1 MQVNQFKY
9 QQSYWITFVSL
20 RDARLLEVYHRANV
34 CLFTFLTV
42 FNMKQIPLLLLSLF
56 AVGASEITFAQT
68 APQSVPPKELS
79 RPDYAAGK
87 PSPLRRAQGAE
98 GRASGEYLFQY
109 LMSEIA
115 GQRGSSAV
123 AFSGLFDLA
132 KRTRD
137 PRVARRA
144 VELAFQSRQFDQAL
158 ESATLWAELEPESPL
173 ARQALSVI
181 AANQGDLPTATATF
195 TRMLAEP
202 GKAPTLFLQLPA
214 MLSRASSTGLVGSGA
229 GAGANKGATTVDRVK
244 IATTVREL
252 AKPYPNVP
260 ESHYAIAQS
269 AFVAGDAKA
278 ALVAI
283 NEAERLKSGWPQA
296 AILKAQILSE
306 TSKESGINYL
316 EGFLKAN
323 PDAVEARLTYARLLV
338 AQKSYL
344 PAREEF
350 RRADV
355 GNTTDPEIPY
365 SIALISQ
372 QIEDYPEAE
381 KQFQRTLAMKPR
393 DPNPVLFNLGVV
405 AEARKDI
412 NGAIAYFGQVAD
424 SEYFVSAKLKI
435 AGLLAKR
442 EGIDSGRKFL
452 QEAREAQGADE
463 EALSTRIQ
471 LLQAEAQ
478 LLREAKA
485 FKEAFNLLSG
495 AIEKNPDSA
504 DILYDRAMLAEKLD
518 KYDVLETDLRRVIAL
533 KPDYAHAYNALGY
546 TLADRNIKLTEA
558 YELIQKALKLS
569 PDDAFIQD
577 SLGWV
582 QFRMGKKTEALTTL
596 KKAYETRRDPE
607 IAAHLG
613 QVLWASGARDEAQ
626 KIWRAALTESPENE
640 SLIAVVQKY
649 KQ

>member
-1 MQVNQFKY
+1 
-9 QQSYWITFVSL
+9 
-20 RDARLLEVYHRANV
+20 
-34 CLFTFLTV
+34 
-42 FNMKQIPLLLLSLF
+42 MKQIPLLLLSLF
-56 AVGASEITFAQT
+56 AIGVSVPGTAQT
-68 APQSVPPKELS
+68 QTPTPTPPALQNAPTPRIEPTIVEKASVNS
-79 RPDYAAGK
+79 AGK
-87 PSPLRRAQGAE
+87 SSPMRRPQGAE

-115 GQRGSSAV
+115 GQRGNSAV

-181 AANQGDLPTATATF
+181 AANQGNLDTATKTF

-214 MLSRASSTGLVGSGA
+214 MLSRASSSGLAGVGAAPGPAGGA
-229 GAGANKGATTVDRVK
+229 ATTKGTPTVDRAKVAA
-244 IATTVREL
+244 IVRDL

-260 ESHYAIAQS
+260 ESHFAIAQS
-269 AFVAGDAKA
+269 AFVAGDTKA

-283 NEAERLKSGWPQA
+283 NDAERLKSGWAEA
-296 AILKAQILSE
+296 AVLKAQILRE
-306 TSKESGINYL
+306 TSPESAISYMQ
-316 EGFLKAN
+316 EFLKAN
-323 PDAVEARLTYARLLV
+323 PNATEARLAYARLLV

-344 PAREEF
+344 QAREEF
-350 RRADV
+350 RLADV
-355 GNTTDPEIPY
+355 GNTTDPETPY
-365 SIALISQ
+365 SIALLSQ
-372 QIEDYPEAE
+372 QIEDFPEAE

-393 DPNPVLFNLGVV
+393 DPNPVLFNLGLV

-412 NGAIAYFGQVAD
+412 NGAIAYFGQVVD
-424 SEYFVSAKLKI
+424 SDYFVSAKLKI

-452 QEAREAQGADE
+452 QAARDAQGADE
-463 EALSTRIQ
+463 DATGTRIQ
-471 LLQAEAQ
+471 LIQAEAQ

-495 AIEKNPDSA
+495 AIEKSPDSA
-504 DILYDRAMLAEKLD
+504 DILYDRAMIAEKLD
-518 KYDVLETDLRRVIAL
+518 KYDVLEADLRRVIVL

-546 TLADRNIKLTEA
+546 TLADRNIKLPEA

-582 QFRMGKKTEALTTL
+582 QFRMGKNTEALATL
-596 KKAYETRRDPE
+596 KKAYKTRRDPE

-626 KIWRAALTESPENE
+626 ELWRTALTESPENE

-649 KQ
+649 KK

>member
-1 MQVNQFKY
+1 
-9 QQSYWITFVSL
+9 
-20 RDARLLEVYHRANV
+20 
-34 CLFTFLTV
+34 
-42 FNMKQIPLLLLSLF
+42 MKQIPLLLLSLF
-56 AVGASEITFAQT
+56 AVGVSEVAFAQT
-68 APQSVPPKELS
+68 PAQPAPQSAPVPQVEPPLAIEKQ
-79 RPDYAAGK
+79 PANAAGR
-87 PSPLRRAQGAE
+87 PSPMRRAQGAE

-115 GQRGSSAV
+115 GQRGNSAI

-158 ESATLWAELEPESPL
+158 DSATLWAELDPDSPL

-181 AANQGDLPTATATF
+181 AANQGNLETATKTM

-214 MLSRASSTGLVGSGA
+214 ILSRASSSGLAGVGAAPGPAA
-229 GAGANKGATTVDRVK
+229 GTSATKGAPAGGASAPDRAK
-244 IATTVREL
+244 IATIVRDL

-260 ESHYAIAQS
+260 ESHFAIAQS
-269 AFVAGDAKA
+269 TFVAGDTKA

-283 NEAERLKSGWPQA
+283 NEAERLKSGWAEA
-296 AILKAQILSE
+296 AVLKAQILRE
-306 TSKESGINYL
+306 TSPESAISYMQ
-316 EGFLKAN
+316 EFLKAN
-323 PDAVEARLTYARLLV
+323 PSATEARLTYARLLV

-344 PAREEF
+344 QAREEF
-350 RRADV
+350 RLADV

-372 QIEDYPEAE
+372 QIEDFPEAE

-393 DPNPVLFNLGVV
+393 DPNPVLFNLGLV

-412 NGAIAYFGQVAD
+412 NGAIAYFGQVVD
-424 SEYFVSAKLKI
+424 SDYFVSAKLKI

-452 QEAREAQGADE
+452 QEARDAQGADE
-463 EALSTRIQ
+463 DATGTRIQ
-471 LLQAEAQ
+471 LIQAEAQ

-504 DILYDRAMLAEKLD
+504 DILYDRAMIAEKLD
-518 KYDVLETDLRRVIAL
+518 KYDVLEADLRRVIVL

-546 TLADRNIKLTEA
+546 TLADRNIKLPEA

-582 QFRMGKKTEALTTL
+582 QFRMGKNAEALATL
-596 KKAYETRRDPE
+596 KKAYKTRRDPE

-626 KIWRAALTESPENE
+626 ELWRTALTESPENE

-649 KQ
+649 KK

>member
-1 MQVNQFKY
+1 
-9 QQSYWITFVSL
+9 
-20 RDARLLEVYHRANV
+20 
-34 CLFTFLTV
+34 
-42 FNMKQIPLLLLSLF
+42 MKQIPLLLLSLV
-56 AVGASEITFAQT
+56 AIGMSESAFTQMPAQP
-68 APQSVPPKELS
+68 APQSAPAPPLAIDKQ
-79 RPDYAAGK
+79 PTNAAGR
-87 PSPLRRAQGAE
+87 PLPLRRAQGAE

-181 AANQGDLPTATATF
+181 AANQGNLDTATKTF

-214 MLSRASSTGLVGSGA
+214 MLSRASSAGLAGVGSAPGSAA
-229 GAGANKGATTVDRVK
+229 GTAVTKGAPTVDRAK
-244 IATTVREL
+244 IAAIVRDL

-260 ESHYAIAQS
+260 ESHFAIAQS
-269 AFVAGDAKA
+269 ELVAGDTKA

-283 NEAERLKSGWPQA
+283 NNAERLKSGWPEA
-296 AILKAQILSE
+296 AVLKAQILR
-306 TSKESGINYL
+306 ESSPDSAPESAISYVQ
-316 EGFLKAN
+316 EFLKAN
-323 PDAVEARLTYARLLV
+323 PSATEARLMHARLLV

-350 RRADV
+350 RLADV

-365 SIALISQ
+365 SIALLSQ
-372 QIEDYPEAE
+372 QVEDFPEAE

-393 DPNPVLFNLGVV
+393 DPNPVLFNLGLV

-412 NGAIAYFGQVAD
+412 NGAIAYYGQVAD
-424 SEYFVSAKLKI
+424 SDYFVSAKLKI

-452 QEAREAQGADE
+452 QEARDAQGADDD
-463 EALSTRIQ
+463 TTGMRTQ
-471 LLQAEAQ
+471 LIQAEAQ

-504 DILYDRAMLAEKLD
+504 EILYDRAMIAEKLD
-518 KYDVLETDLRRVIAL
+518 KYDVLEADLRRVIVL

-546 TLADRNIKLTEA
+546 TLADRNIKLPEA
-558 YELIQKALKLS
+558 YELIQKAVKLS

-582 QFRMGKKTEALTTL
+582 QFRMGKNADALATL
-596 KKAYETRRDPE
+596 KKAYKVRRDPE

-613 QVLWASGARDEAQ
+613 QVLWASGARDEAEDL
-626 KIWRAALTESPENE
+626 WRTALTESPENE

-649 KQ
+649 KK

>member
-1 MQVNQFKY
+1 
-9 QQSYWITFVSL
+9 
-20 RDARLLEVYHRANV
+20 
-34 CLFTFLTV
+34 
-42 FNMKQIPLLLLSLF
+42 MKQIPLLLLSLF
-56 AVGASEITFAQT
+56 AMAVSDVGFAQT
-68 APQSVPPKELS
+68 APVTPPARQKSPAPGVEPLKIE
-79 RPDYAAGK
+79 K
-87 PSPLRRAQGAE
+87 PANANGGATVLRRTQGAE

-123 AFSGLFDLA
+123 AYSGLFDLA

-158 ESATLWAELEPESPL
+158 ESATLWAELEPESSL

-181 AANQGDLPTATATF
+181 AANQGNLDTATKTF
-195 TRMLAEP
+195 ARMLTEP

-214 MLSRASSTGLVGSGA
+214 MLSRASSAETVGA
-229 GAGANKGATTVDRVK
+229 GAVPGPAASVTKGVAAIDRAK
-244 IATTVREL
+244 IASVVRDL

-269 AFVAGDAKA
+269 ALVAGDTAG

-283 NEAERLKSGWPQA
+283 NEAERLKSGWAEA
-296 AILKAQILSE
+296 AVLKAQILRE
-306 TSKESGINYL
+306 TSPESATTYMQQ
-316 EGFLKAN
+316 FLKAN
-323 PDAVEARLTYARLLV
+323 PGATEARLTYARLLV

-344 PAREEF
+344 QAREEF
-350 RRADV
+350 RLADA

-372 QIEDYPEAE
+372 QIEDLPEAE

-393 DPNPVLFNLGVV
+393 DPNPVLFNLGLV

-412 NGAIAYFGQVAD
+412 SGAIAYFGQVVD
-424 SEYFVSAKLKI
+424 SDYFVSAKLKI

-452 QEAREAQGADE
+452 QEARDAQGADDDTTG
-463 EALSTRIQ
+463 TRIQ
-471 LLQAEAQ
+471 LIQAEAQ

-495 AIEKNPDSA
+495 AVEKNPDSA
-504 DILYDRAMLAEKLD
+504 DILYDRAMIAEKLD
-518 KYDVLETDLRRVIAL
+518 KYDVLESDLRRVIVL

-546 TLADRNIKLTEA
+546 TLADRNVKLKEA
-558 YELIQKALKLS
+558 FELIQTALKLS

-582 QFRMGKKTEALTTL
+582 QFRMGKNADALVTL
-596 KKAYETRRDPE
+596 KKAYKARRDPE

-626 KIWRAALTESPENE
+626 ELWRTALTESPENE

-649 KQ
+649 KK

>member
-1 MQVNQFKY
+1 
-9 QQSYWITFVSL
+9 
-20 RDARLLEVYHRANV
+20 
-34 CLFTFLTV
+34 
-42 FNMKQIPLLLLSLF
+42 MKQIPFLLLSLF
-56 AVGASEITFAQT
+56 AVGVSEIAFAQT
-68 APQSVPPKELS
+68 PAQSAPQSAPTPRVEPPLVIEK
-79 RPDYAAGK
+79 PANAAGR
-87 PSPLRRAQGAE
+87 PSPLRRAQGVD

-115 GQRGSSAV
+115 GQRGNSAV

-181 AANQGDLPTATATF
+181 AANQGNLETATKTM

-214 MLSRASSTGLVGSGA
+214 VLSRASSAGLA
-229 GAGANKGATTVDRVK
+229 GAGAASGPATGTSAAKGAPARGAATPDRAK
-244 IATTVREL
+244 IATIVRDL

-260 ESHYAIAQS
+260 ESHFAMAQS
-269 AFVAGDAKA
+269 AFVAGDTKA
-278 ALVAI
+278 ALIAI
-283 NEAERLKSGWPQA
+283 NDAERLKSGWAEA
-296 AILKAQILSE
+296 AVLKAQILRE
-306 TSKESGINYL
+306 TSPESAISYMQ
-316 EGFLKAN
+316 EFLKAN
-323 PDAVEARLTYARLLV
+323 PSAAEARLNYARLLV

-344 PAREEF
+344 QAREEF
-350 RRADV
+350 RLADV
-355 GNTTDPEIPY
+355 GNTTDPETPY
-365 SIALISQ
+365 SIALLSQ

-393 DPNPVLFNLGVV
+393 DPNPVLFNLGLV
-405 AEARKDI
+405 AEGRKDI

-452 QEAREAQGADE
+452 QEARDAQGADE
-463 EALSTRIQ
+463 DAAGTRIQ
-471 LLQAEAQ
+471 LIQAEAQ

-546 TLADRNIKLTEA
+546 TLADRNIKLPEA

-582 QFRMGKKTEALTTL
+582 QFRMGKNADALATL
-596 KKAYETRRDPE
+596 KKAYKARRDPE

-613 QVLWASGARDEAQ
+613 QVLWTSGARDEAQ
-626 KIWRAALTESPENE
+626 ELWRTALTESPENE

-649 KQ
+649 KK

>member
-1 MQVNQFKY
+1 
-9 QQSYWITFVSL
+9 
-20 RDARLLEVYHRANV
+20 
-34 CLFTFLTV
+34 
-42 FNMKQIPLLLLSLF
+42 MKQIPLLLLSLF
-56 AVGASEITFAQT
+56 AACASEVAFAQT
-68 APQSVPPKELS
+68 PPQSVPSKESS
-79 RPDYAAGK
+79 RPDVATGK
-87 PSPLRRAQGAE
+87 PLPLRRAQGTE

-214 MLSRASSTGLVGSGA
+214 MLSRASSAGLAGA
-229 GAGANKGATTVDRVK
+229 GAGVGVGANKGAATLDRVK
-244 IATTVREL
+244 IAATVREL
-252 AKPYPNVP
+252 AKPYPSMP
-260 ESHYAIAQS
+260 ESHYAVAQS

-278 ALVAI
+278 ALIAI

-306 TSKESGINYL
+306 TSRESGISYL

-338 AQKSYL
+338 AQKLYL

-350 RRADV
+350 RKADV

-381 KQFQRTLAMKPR
+381 KQFQRTLTLKPR

-412 NGAIAYFGQVAD
+412 NGAIAYFGQVTD

-452 QEAREAQGADE
+452 QDARDAQGADDD
-463 EALSTRIQ
+463 ALSTRIQ

-518 KYDVLETDLRRVIAL
+518 KYDVLETDLRRVIKL

-558 YELIQKALKLS
+558 YELIQQALKLS

-582 QFRMGKKTEALTTL
+582 QFRMGKKTEALATL

-649 KQ
+649 K

>member
-1 MQVNQFKY
+1 
-9 QQSYWITFVSL
+9 
-20 RDARLLEVYHRANV
+20 
-34 CLFTFLTV
+34 
-42 FNMKQIPLLLLSLF
+42 MKQIPFLLLSLF
-56 AVGASEITFAQT
+56 AVGVSEVAFAQT
-68 APQSVPPKELS
+68 SVQPAPQSAPAPRAEPPLVIEK
-79 RPDYAAGK
+79 PANAAGK
-87 PSPLRRAQGAE
+87 PSPMRRAQGAE

-115 GQRGSSAV
+115 GQRGNSAV

-158 ESATLWAELEPESPL
+158 DSATLWAELDPESPL

-181 AANQGDLPTATATF
+181 AANQGNLETATKTM

-214 MLSRASSTGLVGSGA
+214 MLSRASSSGLAGVGAAPGPATGTSA
-229 GAGANKGATTVDRVK
+229 TSTIKGASAIDRAK
-244 IATTVREL
+244 IATIVRDL

-260 ESHYAIAQS
+260 ESHFAIAQS
-269 AFVAGDAKA
+269 AFVAGDTKA

-283 NEAERLKSGWPQA
+283 NDAERLKSGWAEA
-296 AILKAQILSE
+296 AVLKAQILRE
-306 TSKESGINYL
+306 TSAESAINYMQ
-316 EGFLKAN
+316 EFLKAN
-323 PDAVEARLTYARLLV
+323 PSATEARLTYARLLV

-344 PAREEF
+344 QAREEF
-350 RRADV
+350 RLADV
-355 GNTTDPEIPY
+355 GNTTDPETPY

-372 QIEDYPEAE
+372 QIEDFPEAE

-393 DPNPVLFNLGVV
+393 DPNPVLFNLGLV

-424 SEYFVSAKLKI
+424 SDYFVSAKLKI

-452 QEAREAQGADE
+452 QEARDAQGADE
-463 EALSTRIQ
+463 DATGTRIQ
-471 LLQAEAQ
+471 LIQAEAQ

-504 DILYDRAMLAEKLD
+504 DILYDRAMIAEKLD
-518 KYDVLETDLRRVIAL
+518 KYDVLEADLRRVIVL

-546 TLADRNIKLTEA
+546 TLADRNVKLTEA
-558 YELIQKALKLS
+558 YELVQKALKLS

-582 QFRMGKKTEALTTL
+582 QFRMGKNADALATL
-596 KKAYETRRDPE
+596 KKAYKTRRDPE

-626 KIWRAALTESPENE
+626 ELWRTALTESPENE

-649 KQ
+649 KK

>member
-1 MQVNQFKY
+1 
-9 QQSYWITFVSL
+9 
-20 RDARLLEVYHRANV
+20 
-34 CLFTFLTV
+34 
-42 FNMKQIPLLLLSLF
+42 MKQIPLLLLSLF
-56 AVGASEITFAQT
+56 ALGALPAVFAQT
-68 APQSVPPKELS
+68 APQSAPPKES
-79 RPDYAAGK
+79 VRPENAAGK
-87 PSPLRRAQGAE
+87 PLPLRRAQGAE

-144 VELAFQSRQFDQAL
+144 VELAFQSRQFDKAL

-214 MLSRASSTGLVGSGA
+214 MLSRASSTGLTGSGA
-229 GAGANKGATTVDRVK
+229 GASKGATTVDRVK
-244 IATTVREL
+244 IAATVREL
-252 AKPYPNVP
+252 AKPYPTVP
-260 ESHYAIAQS
+260 ESHYAVAQS
-269 AFVAGDAKA
+269 AIVAGDAKA

-306 TSKESGINYL
+306 TSRESGINYL

-350 RRADV
+350 RKADV

-381 KQFQRTLAMKPR
+381 KQFQRTLTLKPR
-393 DPNPVLFNLGVV
+393 DPNPVLFNLGIV

-412 NGAIAYFGQVAD
+412 NGAIAYFGQVVD

-463 EALSTRIQ
+463 DALSTRIQ

-546 TLADRNIKLTEA
+546 TLADRNIKLNEA
-558 YELIQKALKLS
+558 YELIQKAVKLS

-613 QVLWASGARDEAQ
+613 QVLWATGAREEAQ

>member
-1 MQVNQFKY
+1 
-9 QQSYWITFVSL
+9 
-20 RDARLLEVYHRANV
+20 
-34 CLFTFLTV
+34 
-42 FNMKQIPLLLLSLF
+42 MKQIPFLLLSLF
-56 AVGASEITFAQT
+56 AAGVSEVAFAQT
-68 APQSVPPKELS
+68 PAQPAPQSAPAPRVEPPLVIEK
-79 RPDYAAGK
+79 PANAAGR
-87 PSPLRRAQGAE
+87 PSPMRRPQGAE

-115 GQRGSSAV
+115 GQRGNSAV

-158 ESATLWAELEPESPL
+158 DSATLWAELDPESSL

-181 AANQGDLPTATATF
+181 AANQGNLETATKTM

-214 MLSRASSTGLVGSGA
+214 MLSRASSSGLA
-229 GAGANKGATTVDRVK
+229 GAGAAPGPATSTSAGASTTKGAATIDRAK
-244 IATTVREL
+244 IATIVRDL

-260 ESHYAIAQS
+260 ESHFAIAQS
-269 AFVAGDAKA
+269 AAVAGDTKA

-283 NEAERLKSGWPQA
+283 NDAERLKSGWAEA
-296 AILKAQILSE
+296 AVLKAQILRE
-306 TSKESGINYL
+306 TSPESAINYMQ
-316 EGFLKAN
+316 EFLKAN
-323 PDAVEARLTYARLLV
+323 PNATEARLTYARLLV

-344 PAREEF
+344 QAREEF
-350 RRADV
+350 RLADV
-355 GNTTDPEIPY
+355 GNTTDPETPY

-372 QIEDYPEAE
+372 QIEDFPEAE

-393 DPNPVLFNLGVV
+393 DPNPVLFNLGLV

-424 SEYFVSAKLKI
+424 SDYFVSAKLKI

-452 QEAREAQGADE
+452 QEARDAQSGDE
-463 EALSTRIQ
+463 DATGTRIQ
-471 LLQAEAQ
+471 LIQAEAQ

-504 DILYDRAMLAEKLD
+504 DILYDRAMIAEKLD
-518 KYDVLETDLRRVIAL
+518 KYDVLEADLRRVIVL

-546 TLADRNIKLTEA
+546 TLADRNIKLPEA
-558 YELIQKALKLS
+558 YELIQKAVKLS

-582 QFRMGKKTEALTTL
+582 QFRMGKNADALATL

-649 KQ
+649 KK

>member
-1 MQVNQFKY
+1 
-9 QQSYWITFVSL
+9 
-20 RDARLLEVYHRANV
+20 
-34 CLFTFLTV
+34 
-42 FNMKQIPLLLLSLF
+42 MKQIPLLLLSFF
-56 AVGASEITFAQT
+56 ALSASEITFAQT
-68 APQSVPPKELS
+68 VPQNAPAKES
-79 RPDYAAGK
+79 AQPENAAGK
-87 PSPLRRAQGAE
+87 PSSMRRGQGAE

-115 GQRGSSAV
+115 GQRGSGAL
-123 AFSGLFDLA
+123 AYSGLFDLA

-202 GKAPTLFLQLPA
+202 GKAPILFLQLPA
-214 MLSRASSTGLVGSGA
+214 MLSRASSTGLVGPA
-229 GAGANKGATTVDRVK
+229 AGANKGAATVDRVK
-244 IATTVREL
+244 IAATVREL

-269 AFVAGDAKA
+269 AFVAGDVKA

-306 TSKESGINYL
+306 SSKESGISYL
-316 EGFLKAN
+316 ERFLKAN

-350 RRADV
+350 RKADV

-372 QIEDYPEAE
+372 QIEDFPEAE

-393 DPNPVLFNLGVV
+393 DPNPVLFNLGIV
-405 AEARKDI
+405 AEARKDF
-412 NGAIAYFGQVAD
+412 NGAIAYVGQVVD

-452 QEAREAQGADE
+452 QEAREAQGADDD
-463 EALSTRIQ
+463 ALNTRIQ

-518 KYDVLETDLRRVIAL
+518 KNDVLEADLRRVIAL

-546 TLADRNIKLTEA
+546 TLADRNIKLPEA

-582 QFRMGKKTEALTTL
+582 QFRMGKNADALATL
-596 KKAYETRRDPE
+596 KKAYKTRRDPE

-626 KIWRAALTESPENE
+626 ELWRTALTESPENE

-649 KQ
+649 KK